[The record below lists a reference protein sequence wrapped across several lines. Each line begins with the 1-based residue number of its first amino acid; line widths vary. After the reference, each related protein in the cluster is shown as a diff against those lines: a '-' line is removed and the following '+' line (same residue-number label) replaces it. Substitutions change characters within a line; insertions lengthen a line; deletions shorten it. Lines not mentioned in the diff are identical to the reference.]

1 MYHVYLKIMKM
12 LNAYHLQMTMLYQFG
27 STNDQID
34 PMNIFVSQFWKTIF
48 TPDVN
53 TCSDMGF
60 LFSINGKEQLVE
72 KTTIYVY
79 VFIFVCA

>member
-1 MYHVYLKIMKM
+1 
-12 LNAYHLQMTMLYQFG
+12 MTMLYQFG

-60 LFSINGKEQLVE
+60 LFSINGKEKLVE
-72 KTTIYVY
+72 RVNNHLC
-79 VFIFVCA
+79 FHFCVCMIWCGDLVR